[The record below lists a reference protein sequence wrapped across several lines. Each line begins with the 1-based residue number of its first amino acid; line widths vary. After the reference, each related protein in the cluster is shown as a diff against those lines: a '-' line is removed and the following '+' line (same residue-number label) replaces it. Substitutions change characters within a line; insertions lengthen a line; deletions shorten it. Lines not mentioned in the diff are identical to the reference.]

1 MKKVAMLLLIFT
13 IATSLLLGKEVIKHI
28 DVEEEILT
36 VENSMTVYEATMR
49 RDILCLMMA
58 YPEYITDIKKEADEK
73 IYIVL
78 TSGKKL
84 LYDDKKKKTLDEK
97 MHAPD
102 IQDVLEQKYPLTKI
116 DKLMEKDMDPG
127 RVRMYSLLKEVYG
140 SSQSEVQK
148 NLKTVSAGGSF
159 QFNKNDKASDSLK
172 TAMQEVIALLKVKKG
187 LSKFVFPT
195 SGTFNYR
202 VIAGT
207 NLLSPHS
214 FGIAIDLARDKKDYW
229 RWASKELGQKR
240 IEEYPN
246 EIVEIFEKYNFVWG
260 GKWSHFDILHYEY
273 RPEIIMKARYF
284 PNEYEIGKSWYDGVE
299 FEDDAVGGYIKIIE
313 NKLQ

>member
-1 MKKVAMLLLIFT
+1 MKKAAMFLLMFMIVL
-13 IATSLLLGKEVIKHI
+13 SLFLGKEAIKFI
-28 DVEEEILT
+28 EAEENQI
-36 VENSMTVYEATMR
+36 SSYEASMR

-58 YPEYITDIKKEADEK
+58 YPEYITDIEK
-73 IYIVL
+73 QGDDKVYIVL
-78 TSGKKL
+78 KSGKKL
-84 LYDDKKKKTLDEK
+84 LYDDKKEKSLDEK
-97 MHAPD
+97 MYNPD
-102 IQDVLEQKYPLTKI
+102 IEDVLGQNYPLTKI
-116 DKLMEKDMDPG
+116 DKLMEKDIDPG
-127 RVRMYSLLKEVYG
+127 RVRMYSLLREVYG
-140 SSQSEVQK
+140 ASQSSVEK

-159 QFNKNDKASDSLK
+159 QFNKNNNAHESLK
-172 TAMQEVIALLKVKKG
+172 AAMNEVLSLLKVKKG

-229 RWASKELGQKR
+229 KWASKDLGQKR

-246 EIVEIFEKYNFVWG
+246 EIVEIFEKHNFIWG

-284 PNEYEIGKSWYDGVE
+284 SNEYEIGKPWYDGVQ
-299 FEDDAVGGYIKIIE
+299 FEDDSMEGYIEIIE
-313 NKLQ
+313 NKLK